1 MPSQPPPSTKV
12 SPVLL
17 TALFA
22 LSLAAIALTFCITP
36 DSLSVNL
43 VYQAF

>member
-1 MPSQPPPSTKV
+1 MTAPASKTN
-12 SPVLL
+12 PVLMGVL
-17 TALFA
+17 VAFCV
-22 LSLAAIALTFCITP
+22 AAIALTFFITP

>member
-1 MPSQPPPSTKV
+1 MTSSPGKV
-12 SPVLL
+12 NPILVGVLL
-17 TALFA
+17 
-22 LSLAAIALTFCITP
+22 SISIAAILLTLFITP

>member
-1 MPSQPPPSTKV
+1 MAKPSGKV
-12 SPVLL
+12 HPVLIGIV
-17 TALFA
+17 
-22 LSLAAIALTFCITP
+22 LSLSIVAIVLTLFITP

>member
-1 MPSQPPPSTKV
+1 MPSPTPPAKV

-17 TALFA
+17 TALVA

>member
-1 MPSQPPPSTKV
+1 MTNPSGKV
-12 SPVLL
+12 HPVLL
-17 TALFA
+17 GLV
-22 LSLAAIALTFCITP
+22 LSLSIAAIVLTLFITP